1 MKKENVQ
8 TTYADRVPPIASA
21 VAKAT
26 VGQPSFAKATADK
39 EKKCINLDYLN
50 QITQKNSESTAE
62 MIDIYLEE
70 TPTLVN
76 AMKLA
81 IKNKNWE
88 SLRIASHSII
98 PSFSIMGMDKE
109 FENNAQ
115 EIQEYASNLN
125 GEYFSEKEKKE
136 SIVKV
141 NGLFLRIEKTCEE
154 AYEALKKELLT
165 LRKTKQTH

>member
-1 MKKENVQ
+1 MPAVAGEP
-8 TTYADRVPPIASA
+8 TYAKAS
-21 VAKAT
+21 
-26 VGQPSFAKATADK
+26 VGEA
-39 EKKCINLDYLN
+39 KKCINLDYLN
-50 QITQKNSESTAE
+50 QLTQKNSESTAE
-62 MIDIYLEE
+62 MIEIYLEE

-115 EIQEYASNLN
+115 EIQECASNLN
-125 GEYFSEKEKKE
+125 GEYFSEKEKIE

-141 NGLFLRIEKTCEE
+141 NELFLRIEKACEE
-154 AYEALKKELLT
+154 ASEALKKELFI